1 MTPWHTGRMV
11 AFDLET
17 TAPNPE
23 DARVVTACVVHVG
36 GGLPTET
43 REWLVNPGVEIPEG
57 ATAVHGITTERARA
71 EGVDPAVAVR
81 EIADAFTHA
90 WLSGIPVVAFNAA
103 YDLTVL
109 DRELARHHD
118 GALAV
123 AGPVID
129 PYVIDREID
138 KYRRGSR
145 TLTAQSAH
153 YRVALDGAH
162 DATADA
168 VCAARIA
175 WRIACVFPAVAAMSL
190 PDLHAAQAKW
200 HEARQ
205 ADFAAYLRRVGKPA
219 DDVCGE
225 WPLRS
230 RALAG
235 AQ

>member
-1 MTPWHTGRMV
+1 MV

-17 TAPNPE
+17 SAPSPE
-23 DARVVTACVVHVG
+23 DARIVTACVVHVG

-71 EGVDPAVAVR
+71 EGVDPTVAVR
-81 EIADAFTHA
+81 EITDALTDA
-90 WLSGIPVVAFNAA
+90 WSAGLPVVAFNAA

-109 DRELARHHD
+109 DREIARHHD
-118 GALAV
+118 TTFTV

-129 PYVIDREID
+129 PYVIDREVD
-138 KYRRGSR
+138 KYRKGSR
-145 TLTAQSAH
+145 TLTAQAEH
-153 YRVALDGAH
+153 YRVSLDGAH

-168 VCAARIA
+168 VCAARLV
-175 WRIACVFPAVAAMSL
+175 WRIGCMFPTVAGLSL
-190 PDLHAAQAKW
+190 PDLHAAQEKW
-200 HEARQ
+200 HAARQ
-205 ADFAAYLRRVGKPA
+205 ADFAAYLKRVGKPA

-225 WPLRS
+225 WPMRS
-230 RALAG
+230 RTLAG